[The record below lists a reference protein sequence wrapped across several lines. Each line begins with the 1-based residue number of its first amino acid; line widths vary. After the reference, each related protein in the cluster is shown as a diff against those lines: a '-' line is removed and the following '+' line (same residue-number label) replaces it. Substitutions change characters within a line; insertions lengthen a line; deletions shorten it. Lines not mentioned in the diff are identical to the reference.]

1 MKKKLVKNTIGP
13 DRYKHSRSFEIQ
25 SLEIVK
31 VVVLIL
37 FVLVG
42 RRVGGGEA
50 LCQQFPIL
58 CCKKATTWLEWDFV
72 TTFVYSL

>member
-42 RRVGGGEA
+42 RRVGGRGGVVST
-50 LCQQFPIL
+50 IS
-58 CCKKATTWLEWDFV
+58 DFM
-72 TTFVYSL
+72 L